1 MLLSAHADGGDFLG
15 GSLGLLQGVVDGVAG
30 GVPPSV
36 GMLFL
41 GAGRQASDQAISPR
55 PFPDHS
61 AIAGVDNQHFGGLR
75 AAIDA

>member
-1 MLLSAHADGGDFLG
+1 
-15 GSLGLLQGVVDGVAG
+15 
-30 GVPPSV
+30 
-36 GMLFL
+36 MLFL